1 MNLPVDRVDV
11 HMDTHMFIVCFWKG
25 RRRADRRARLW
36 PNQSSLLPEFS
47 VAAQD
52 LFVPSSSGIAK
63 EALNLETFLVT
74 KGNKYIKQKCCHELQ
89 ELQALI
95 FSGRRH
101 KASG

>member
-25 RRRADRRARLW
+25 RRRADRRARHGQIKVLCSR
-36 PNQSSLLPEFS
+36 NFLLRARLVCSKF
-47 VAAQD
+47 
-52 LFVPSSSGIAK
+52 LRHAK

-74 KGNKYIKQKCCHELQ
+74 KGNKYIKQKCRHELQ